1 MTVAGVSGTKNDIG
15 LSSPYVQKYFV
26 FACLEDWDFFFRG
39 FAVHS
44 YYQVRNS
51 ILLEE
56 KFYKR
61 SQLIITLF
69 LYSVH
74 ISFEQFSP
82 LVFFCAAYIPLTK
95 INWVFLSWWKI
106 VLSNNSQISNLWVG
120 CNMHLKKF
128 LYSSSFLCWQSQSCV
143 MCKFLMY
150 KWVIKFMKV
159 SHYTVAL
166 AFSENVLS
174 FLFFYLGNQQSLQ
187 FFKSGASLATG
198 PCC

>member
-1 MTVAGVSGTKNDIG
+1 MIESCRLYTHSKYKPLLSQSSIHLGLIMTVAGVSGTKNDIG

-95 INWVFLSWWKI
+95 INWVFLS
-106 VLSNNSQISNLWVG
+106 
-120 CNMHLKKF
+120 
-128 LYSSSFLCWQSQSCV
+128 
-143 MCKFLMY
+143 
-150 KWVIKFMKV
+150 
-159 SHYTVAL
+159 
-166 AFSENVLS
+166 
-174 FLFFYLGNQQSLQ
+174 
-187 FFKSGASLATG
+187 
-198 PCC
+198 